1 MELIHIKAKDGTDI
15 ILNPASIGYILPV
28 ANLQKGKGVDI
39 YFTSNLEA
47 VFFDLD
53 FAEVLEKLVG
63 F

>member
-39 YFTSNLEA
+39 YFY
-47 VFFDLD
+47 
-53 FAEVLEKLVG
+53 G
-63 F
+63 FGIAK